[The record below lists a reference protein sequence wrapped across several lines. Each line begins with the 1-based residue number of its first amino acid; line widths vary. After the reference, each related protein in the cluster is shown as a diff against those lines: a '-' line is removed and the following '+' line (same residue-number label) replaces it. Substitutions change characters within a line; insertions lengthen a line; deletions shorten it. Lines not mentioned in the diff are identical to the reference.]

1 MLPHRADHLQLGLL
15 VEHLVGQPAGDDHV
29 RADVRVGA
37 VAAHAV
43 GQVAFGQAE
52 EFVERRRGAFG
63 QFLPRLHELRVARL
77 AGQPESVAD
86 GVVPQ
91 GVDLH
96 LIAVARGDGT
106 AVDHGVHPREGNL
119 VGRGPHQPV
128 VVERDTARDA
138 PFVRLEHLFH
148 GLAVVFPDLL
158 RADLRFEP
166 LKGPEEP
173 QRGVR
178 GVRRRSVPGEHA
190 VLHAAHLRV
199 EGVDAVLLV
208 VLPQGDARQRD
219 EGLAARN
226 PVPRI
231 ARDHLRPVARAADHE
246 LPRRVFEAADEVD
259 LVRAA
264 RNGAAEDLLDGFR
277 RAHFVE
283 RRREDDALALLQFG
297 FEIARGH
304 QVLVAVVAAGDVLPV
319 FEIVVPVG
327 RGHELRAGFAGLEIQ
342 PRKRTVE
349 AAFHAVDGRI
359 GVPVGL
365 HVGMRQRM
373 LVAEGEER
381 AQPEARFRM
390 GVDERVA
397 DHQLRALVNPEH
409 LLLEDHAAY
418 AIGDRWGRS
427 VLEIGDVLVAARLV
441 GPLETVQRQVERLV
455 VLDDRFVERRQQD
468 VGPVAVVDRGHHQAV
483 VTAGVAADDGRAHI
497 AADTVR
503 CEHFAL
509 ERVLQIAQFAF
520 VESKC

>member
-1 MLPHRADHLQLGLL
+1 MKSILC
-15 VEHLVGQPAGDDHV
+15 
-29 RADVRVGA
+29 
-37 VAAHAV
+37 
-43 GQVAFGQAE
+43 
-52 EFVERRRGAFG
+52 
-63 QFLPRLHELRVARL
+63 
-77 AGQPESVAD
+77 
-86 GVVPQ
+86 
-91 GVDLH
+91 
-96 LIAVARGDGT
+96 
-106 AVDHGVHPREGNL
+106 
-119 VGRGPHQPV
+119 
-128 VVERDTARDA
+128 
-138 PFVRLEHLFH
+138 
-148 GLAVVFPDLL
+148 
-158 RADLRFEP
+158 
-166 LKGPEEP
+166 
-173 QRGVR
+173 
-178 GVRRRSVPGEHA
+178 VRRAMEPPKTSSMV
-190 VLHAAHLRV
+190 
-199 EGVDAVLLV
+199 
-208 VLPQGDARQRD
+208 
-219 EGLAARN
+219 
-226 PVPRI
+226 
-231 ARDHLRPVARAADHE
+231 
-246 LPRRVFEAADEVD
+246 
-259 LVRAA
+259 
-264 RNGAAEDLLDGFR
+264 FR

-283 RRREDDALALLQFG
+283 RRREDDALALLQLG

-373 LVAEGEER
+373 LIAEGEER

-418 AIGDRWGRS
+418 AIGDRGGRS